1 MKILIF
7 TSFLILLTTA
17 SGAQQRAVTE
27 AGDQVI
33 LYKDGRWIYADKDSV
48 KTDDIPINN
57 KSFGKSKTASFLVKS
72 KRINI
77 GCWIDPKVW
86 KFRSAETP
94 SAAEFEFDHVN
105 GSLYGL
111 IISENLDIPTE
122 SLANLAVNNAR
133 EAAPDIKVTAKEY
146 RIVNGTKVL
155 MLRMA
160 GTIEDIRFSYYGYY
174 FAADGGAMQFLVYT
188 SDTFMDENIDTVEQ
202 LLNGFVLFE
211 K

>member
-27 AGDQVI
+27 TGDQVI

-48 KTDDIPINN
+48 KTDDIPLNN

-86 KFRSAETP
+86 KFRAAETP

-174 FAADGGAMQFLVYT
+174 YAADGGAMQFLVYS

-202 LLNGFVLFE
+202 LLNGLVVFE

>member
-1 MKILIF
+1 MKILVLA
-7 TSFLILLTTA
+7 SFLFLLSTG
-17 SGAQQRAVTE
+17 SKAQQMAVTQT
-27 AGDQVI
+27 GDQVV
-33 LYKDGRWIYADKDSV
+33 LYNDGRWVYADKDSLV
-48 KTDDIPINN
+48 TVDIPLNPLP
-57 KSFGKSKTASFLVKS
+57 FEKSKNASFLVKS

-77 GCWIDPKVW
+77 GCWIDPKAW
-86 KFRSAETP
+86 KLRPAESP
-94 SAAEFEFDHVN
+94 SAAEFEFDHNN

-155 MLRMA
+155 MLRMT
-160 GTIEDIRFSYYGYY
+160 GTIEDIRISYYGYY
-174 FAADGGAMQFLVYT
+174 FAADGGATQFLVYS

-202 LLNGFVLFE
+202 LLNGLVVIE

>member
-174 FAADGGAMQFLVYT
+174 FAADGGAMQFLVYS

>member
-27 AGDQVI
+27 TGDQVI
-33 LYKDGRWIYADKDSV
+33 LYNDGRWIYADKDSV
-48 KTDDIPINN
+48 KTDDIPVNN

-86 KFRSAETP
+86 KFTSAETP

-174 FAADGGAMQFLVYT
+174 YAADGGAMQFLVYT

-202 LLNGFVLFE
+202 LLNGLVVFE

>member
-27 AGDQVI
+27 TGDQVI

-48 KTDDIPINN
+48 KTDDIPLNN

-174 FAADGGAMQFLVYT
+174 FAADGGAMQFLVYS

-202 LLNGFVLFE
+202 LLNGFVVFE

>member
-7 TSFLILLTTA
+7 TSFLILLATA

-27 AGDQVI
+27 TGDQVI
-33 LYKDGRWIYADKDSV
+33 LYNDGRWIYADKDSV
-48 KTDDIPINN
+48 KTDDIPVNN

-174 FAADGGAMQFLVYT
+174 YAADGGAMQFLVYT